1 MLGAGPSWQVEM
13 AVRVRVNQ
21 AVLPREHRTN
31 GPRAFIRELGI
42 RFAAGVTRLGRARGT
57 SKAAS

>member
-1 MLGAGPSWQVEM
+1 M
-13 AVRVRVNQ
+13 
-21 AVLPREHRTN
+21 LPREHRTN

-57 SKAAS
+57 TTKAAS